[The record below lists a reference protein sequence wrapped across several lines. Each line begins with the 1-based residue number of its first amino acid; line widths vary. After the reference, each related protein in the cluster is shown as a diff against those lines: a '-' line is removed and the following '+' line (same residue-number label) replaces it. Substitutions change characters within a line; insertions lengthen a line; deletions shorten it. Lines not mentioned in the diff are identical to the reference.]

1 MHQNTV
7 EPPNKGQV
15 RDNTIQLLPLV
26 ERLSSFRGFQYN
38 RESDLG
44 IISNILGREV
54 YYTVSLSWRV
64 HYRMFHCESRYQL
77 ESTFKLST
85 ICMYNIM
92 EIQKKQK

>member
-1 MHQNTV
+1 MHKNTV
-7 EPPNKGQV
+7 EPPNKGHIG
-15 RDNTIQLLPLV
+15 DNTIQLLTLV

-44 IISNILGREV
+44 ILSNILCREV

-64 HYRMFHCESRYQL
+64 HYRMLHCDSRYQL

-92 EIQKKQK
+92 EIQQNKK